1 MVPHPV
7 KNFETRGYYQNKA
20 RSDGVYS
27 RDNIQKKG
35 WVVYNKT

>member
-7 KNFETRGYYQNKA
+7 TNFETRGYYQNKA

-27 RDNIQKKG
+27 RDNIQKKRMG
-35 WVVYNKT
+35 RI